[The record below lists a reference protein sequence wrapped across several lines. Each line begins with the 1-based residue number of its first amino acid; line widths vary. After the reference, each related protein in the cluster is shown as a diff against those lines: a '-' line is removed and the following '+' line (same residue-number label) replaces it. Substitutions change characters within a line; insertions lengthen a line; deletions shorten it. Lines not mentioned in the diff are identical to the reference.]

1 MSLLR
6 DDVRTRLRTGERAPC
21 SQLSPLSPSLSFFLT
36 HSLTI
41 FFLPNNTP
49 PPTAVFFSV
58 CTLMVQYLLFQ
69 SKHIMRAYVTALVA
83 YLSHH
88 ICTPS
93 LEQSHTVPCL
103 EHLSMERLVHT
114 RDAGCP
120 GPTCDVVSNSC
131 MCSHW
136 SLGST

>member
-6 DDVRTRLRTGERAPC
+6 DVRTRLRTGETGPC
-21 SQLSPLSPSLSFFLT
+21 SQLSPLSPSLSLMY
-36 HSLTI
+36 SLTI

-49 PPTAVFFSV
+49 PPTAVFYFSV
-58 CTLMVQYLLFQ
+58 CTLNGSIFVI
-69 SKHIMRAYVTALVA
+69 SVEAYNEGIRDCFSGLPFPPHMHP
-83 YLSHH
+83 S
-88 ICTPS
+88 S

-103 EHLSMERLVHT
+103 QHLSMERLVHT

-136 SLGST
+136 SLGCT